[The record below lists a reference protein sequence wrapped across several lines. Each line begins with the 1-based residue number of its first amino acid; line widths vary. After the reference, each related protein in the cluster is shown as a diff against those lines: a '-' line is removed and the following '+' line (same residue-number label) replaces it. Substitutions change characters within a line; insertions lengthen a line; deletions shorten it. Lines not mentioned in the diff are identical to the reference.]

1 MTTNNKILLAIAGL
15 LILIGLLQPNF
26 GGLLSRPQSIDSVVL
41 VEPNESFKPAV
52 SAIVDALSTDSDR
65 KVDGK
70 RLASMANDISTL
82 IALDGENEAIKN
94 TEEIRQINKLVG
106 PMLKL
111 DIKGKYPELAKASQD
126 LIVSA
131 IGDDVLLLDKD
142 LRIKASEAFK
152 ALAWA
157 YNEGAK

>member
-1 MTTNNKILLAIAGL
+1 MNNKIILIIAGL

-41 VEPNESFKPAV
+41 VEPNESLKPAV

-70 RLASMANDISTL
+70 RLASIANDISTL

>member
-1 MTTNNKILLAIAGL
+1 MTPNNKILLTIAGL
-15 LILIGLLQPNF
+15 LIIIGLLKPNL
-26 GGLLSRPQSIDSVVL
+26 GGLLSKPQSIDSVVL

-52 SAIVDALSTDSDR
+52 SAIVDALLADNDR

-70 RLASMANDISTL
+70 RLASIANDVSTL
-82 IALDGENEAIKN
+82 ISLDGENEAIKN
-94 TEEIRQINKLVG
+94 TEEIRQINKLIG

-131 IGDDVLLLDKD
+131 IGEDVLLLDKD

>member
-1 MTTNNKILLAIAGL
+1 MNNKIILIIAGL
-15 LILIGLLQPNF
+15 LIAIGLFQPNF
-26 GGLLSRPQSIDSVVL
+26 SKLISKPQSIDNVVL
-41 VEPNESFKPAV
+41 VEPNESFKSAV
-52 SAIVDALSTDSDR
+52 SAVIDALSVDKDR
-65 KVDGK
+65 KTDGK

-82 IALDGENEAIKN
+82 ISLDGENETIKN
-94 TEEIRQINKLVG
+94 TEEIRQINKLIG

>member
-1 MTTNNKILLAIAGL
+1 MNKNLLLGIAAA
-15 LILIGLLQPNF
+15 LIAIGLLKPNF
-26 GGLLSRPQSIDSVVL
+26 DSLLSRPEPVSNVVF
-41 VEPNESFKPAV
+41 VEPKEEYKELV
-52 SAIVDALSTDSDR
+52 SSVVDALSSDPDR

-82 IALDGENEAIKN
+82 ISLDGENEAIKN
-94 TEEIRQINKLVG
+94 TEEIRQINKLIG

-111 DIKGKYPELAKASQD
+111 DIKGKYPKLAQASQN

-131 IGDDVLLLDKD
+131 IGDDAVLLDKE
-142 LRIKASEAFK
+142 LRIKSSEAFQ

>member
-1 MTTNNKILLAIAGL
+1 MNKNILLVIALVL
-15 LILIGLLQPNF
+15 LGIGILRPDVSSFVKPKTNTDTVVFVQPKEDYNVYIAKIIKS
-26 GGLLSRPQSIDSVVL
+26 LS
-41 VEPNESFKPAV
+41 
-52 SAIVDALSTDSDR
+52 VDPDR
-65 KVDGK
+65 KIDGK
-70 RLASMANDISTL
+70 RLANLAADVSTL
-82 IALDGENEAIKN
+82 ISLDGENETIKN

-111 DIKGKYPELAKASQD
+111 DIKGKYPDLANVSQE

-131 IGDDVLLLDKD
+131 IGDDAILLDKE
-142 LRIKASEAFK
+142 LRIKASEAFM

>member
-1 MTTNNKILLAIAGL
+1 MNKNIILIIAGL
-15 LILIGLLQPNF
+15 LIAIGLFRPNF
-26 GGLLSRPQSIDSVVL
+26 ESFVKPNPVDSIVFVEPKEEYKEFTNAIIKALSIDG
-41 VEPNESFKPAV
+41 
-52 SAIVDALSTDSDR
+52 DR

-70 RLASMANDISTL
+70 RLASMANDVATL
-82 IALDGENEAIKN
+82 ISLDGDNEVIKN
-94 TEEIRQINKLVG
+94 TEEIRQINKLIG

-111 DIKGKYPELAKASQD
+111 DIKGKYPDLAKASQN

-131 IGDDVLLLDKD
+131 IGDDAVVLDKE
-142 LRIKASEAFK
+142 LRIKSSEAFM

>member
-1 MTTNNKILLAIAGL
+1 MNKNVLLIIAGL
-15 LILIGLLQPNF
+15 LIAIGVFKPNF
-26 GGLLSRPQSIDSVVL
+26 STLVSGPKSVDTVVF
-41 VEPNESFKPAV
+41 VEPKEEYKDYV
-52 SAIVDALSTDSDR
+52 SEVISALSSDPDR

-70 RLASMANDISTL
+70 RLASMSNDVATL
-82 IALDGENEAIKN
+82 ISLDGENEAIKN
-94 TEEIRQINKLVG
+94 TEEIRQINKLIG

-111 DIKGKYPELAKASQD
+111 DIKGKYPKLAQASQN

-131 IGDDVLLLDKD
+131 IGDDVLLLDKE
-142 LRIKASEAFK
+142 LRIKSSEAFM

>member
-1 MTTNNKILLAIAGL
+1 MNNNKILLSIAGL
-15 LILIGLLQPNF
+15 LIIIGLLKPNLDGLFSKPQP
-26 GGLLSRPQSIDSVVL
+26 IDSVVL

-52 SAIVDALSTDSDR
+52 SAIVNALSADSDR

-82 IALDGENEAIKN
+82 ISLDGENEAIKN
-94 TEEIRQINKLVG
+94 TEEIRQINKLIG

-126 LIVSA
+126 LIVSV

>member
-1 MTTNNKILLAIAGL
+1 MNKNILLVIAAV
-15 LILIGLLQPNF
+15 LIAIGLFKPNF
-26 GGLLSRPQSIDSVVL
+26 NSLLSKPESVNNVVF
-41 VEPNESFKPAV
+41 VEPKEEYKELV
-52 SAIVDALSTDSDR
+52 SSVVDALSYDPDR
-65 KVDGK
+65 KIDGK
-70 RLASMANDISTL
+70 RLASMANDVSTL
-82 IALDGENEAIKN
+82 ISLDGENEAIKN
-94 TEEIRQINKLVG
+94 TEEIRQINKLIG

-111 DIKGKYPELAKASQD
+111 DIKGKYPKLAQASQD
-126 LIVSA
+126 LIVSV

>member
-1 MTTNNKILLAIAGL
+1 MMPNNKILLTIAGL
-15 LILIGLLQPNF
+15 LIIIGLLKPNL
-26 GGLLSRPQSIDSVVL
+26 GGLLSKPQSIDSVVL
-41 VEPNESFKPAV
+41 AEPNESFKSAV
-52 SAIVDALSTDSDR
+52 SAVVDALLADNDR

-70 RLASMANDISTL
+70 RLASIANDVSTL
-82 IALDGENEAIKN
+82 ISLDGENEAIKN
-94 TEEIRQINKLVG
+94 TEEIRQINKLIG

-131 IGDDVLLLDKD
+131 IGEDVLLLDKD
-142 LRIKASEAFK
+142 LRIKSSEAFK

>member
-1 MTTNNKILLAIAGL
+1 MTPNNKILLTIAGL
-15 LILIGLLQPNF
+15 LIIIGLLKPNL
-26 GGLLSRPQSIDSVVL
+26 GGLLSKPQSIDSVVL
-41 VEPNESFKPAV
+41 VEPNESFKPTV
-52 SAIVDALSTDSDR
+52 SAIVDALLADNDR

-70 RLASMANDISTL
+70 RLASIANDVSTL
-82 IALDGENEAIKN
+82 ISLDGENEAIKN
-94 TEEIRQINKLVG
+94 TEEIRQINKLIG

-131 IGDDVLLLDKD
+131 IGEDVLLLDKD

>member
-1 MTTNNKILLAIAGL
+1 MTPNNKILLAIAGL
-15 LILIGLLQPNF
+15 LILIGLLQPDF
-26 GGLLSRPQSIDSVVL
+26 GGLFSRPQPINSVVL
-41 VEPNESFKPAV
+41 VEPKEEYKDYV
-52 SAIVDALSTDSDR
+52 SEVISALSSDPDR

-70 RLASMANDISTL
+70 RLASMSNDVATL
-82 IALDGENEAIKN
+82 ISLDGENEAIKN
-94 TEEIRQINKLVG
+94 TEEIRQINKLIG

-111 DIKGKYPELAKASQD
+111 DIKGKYPKLAQASQN

-131 IGDDVLLLDKD
+131 IGDDVLLLDKE
-142 LRIKASEAFK
+142 LRIKSSEAFQ

>member
-1 MTTNNKILLAIAGL
+1 MSNKNILLCIAAA
-15 LILIGLLQPNF
+15 LIAIGLFKPNF
-26 GGLLSRPQSIDSVVL
+26 DSLLSKPQPVSNVVF
-41 VEPNESFKPAV
+41 VEPKEEYKDYV
-52 SAIVDALSTDSDR
+52 SEVISALSSDPDR

-70 RLASMANDISTL
+70 RLAGMSNDIATL
-82 IALDGENEAIKN
+82 ISLDGENEAIKN
-94 TEEIRQINKLVG
+94 TEEIRQINKLIG

-111 DIKGKYPELAKASQD
+111 DIKGKYPKLAQASQN

-131 IGDDVLLLDKD
+131 IGDDAVLLDKE
-142 LRIKASEAFK
+142 LRIKSSEAFQ

>member
-1 MTTNNKILLAIAGL
+1 VAYL
-15 LILIGLLQPNF
+15 
-26 GGLLSRPQSIDSVVL
+26 
-41 VEPNESFKPAV
+41 
-52 SAIVDALSTDSDR
+52 
-65 KVDGK
+65 
-70 RLASMANDISTL
+70 ISTL
-82 IALDGENEAIKN
+82 ISLDGENEAIKN
-94 TEEIRQINKLVG
+94 TEEIRQSNKLIG

-126 LIVSA
+126 LIVSV

>member
-1 MTTNNKILLAIAGL
+1 MNKNIILIIAGL
-15 LILIGLLQPNF
+15 LIAIGLLRPNF
-26 GGLLSRPQSIDSVVL
+26 ESFVNPNPVDSVVL
-41 VEPNESFKPAV
+41 VEPKDEYKEFV
-52 SAIVDALSTDSDR
+52 SVIVKALSVDGDR

-70 RLASMANDISTL
+70 RLSSMANDVATL
-82 IALDGENEAIKN
+82 IALDGENEVIKN
-94 TEEIRQINKLVG
+94 TEEIRQINKLIG

-111 DIKGKYPELAKASQD
+111 DIKGKYPELAKASQN

-131 IGDDVLLLDKD
+131 IGDDAVVLDKE
-142 LRIKASEAFK
+142 LRIKSSEAFM

>member
-1 MTTNNKILLAIAGL
+1 MSNKNILLCIAAA
-15 LILIGLLQPNF
+15 LIAIGLFKPNF
-26 GGLLSRPQSIDSVVL
+26 DSLLSKPQPVSNVIF
-41 VEPNESFKPAV
+41 VEPKEEYKDYV
-52 SAIVDALSTDSDR
+52 SEVISALSSDPDR

-70 RLASMANDISTL
+70 RLADMSNDIATL
-82 IALDGENEAIKN
+82 ISLDGENEAIKN
-94 TEEIRQINKLVG
+94 TEEIRQINKLIG

-111 DIKGKYPELAKASQD
+111 DIKGKYPKLAQASQN

-131 IGDDVLLLDKD
+131 IGDDAVLLDKE
-142 LRIKASEAFK
+142 LRIKSSEAFQ

>member
-1 MTTNNKILLAIAGL
+1 MTPNNKILLAIAGL
-15 LILIGLLQPNF
+15 LIIIGLLKPNF
-26 GGLLSRPQSIDSVVL
+26 GDLFSKPQPIDSVVL

-52 SAIVDALSTDSDR
+52 SAIVNALLADNDR

-70 RLASMANDISTL
+70 RLASISNDISTL
-82 IALDGENEAIKN
+82 ISLDGENEAIKN
-94 TEEIRQINKLVG
+94 TEEIRQINKLIG

-126 LIVSA
+126 LIVSV

-142 LRIKASEAFK
+142 LRIKVSEAFK

>member
-1 MTTNNKILLAIAGL
+1 MNKNVLLIIAGL
-15 LILIGLLQPNF
+15 LIAIGVFKPNF
-26 GGLLSRPQSIDSVVL
+26 STLISGPQSVDTVVF
-41 VEPNESFKPAV
+41 VEPKEEYKNYTSSV
-52 SAIVDALSTDSDR
+52 VDALSSDPDR

-70 RLASMANDISTL
+70 RLASMANDIATL
-82 IALDGENEAIKN
+82 ISLDGENEAIKN
-94 TEEIRQINKLVG
+94 TEEIRQINKLIG

-111 DIKGKYPELAKASQD
+111 DIKGKYPKLAQASQN

-131 IGDDVLLLDKD
+131 IGDDVLLLDKE
-142 LRIKASEAFK
+142 LRIKSSEAFM